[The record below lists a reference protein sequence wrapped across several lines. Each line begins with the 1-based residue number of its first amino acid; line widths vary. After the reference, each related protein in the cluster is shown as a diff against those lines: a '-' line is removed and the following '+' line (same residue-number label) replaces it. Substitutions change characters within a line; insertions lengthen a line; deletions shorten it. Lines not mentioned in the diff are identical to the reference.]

1 MSLILNLTA
10 QGLINGAIYALIAIG
25 LAMVFGLLRILHIAH
40 AGLFALGGYLGL
52 VITNATGSFAL
63 GLVCS
68 MVAVAACGM
77 VMYRLC
83 YEPILDQPPYVPLI
97 ASVGM
102 FLAIEEML
110 RLVFGDHGLSYH
122 VPPLAGAMTVAGMR
136 IKFAELAVL
145 AMAVILLSGLALF
158 ATRTRIGMAW
168 RATVS
173 EPRMAASC
181 GISLR
186 QVRYL
191 NFAIGS
197 AFAAAAGVMVGV
209 LNNLV
214 EPSMGAVPSYKAL
227 AIIVLGGL
235 GNMGGTLAAS
245 LLLGLI
251 EAFGATYLANI
262 LDRDSIAFAAML
274 FVLLVKPEGLFSGP
288 KNRRSLL
295 ERLQLKGA
303 AQWALTKRPS

>member
-1 MSLILNLTA
+1 MDLFLNLTT

-25 LAMVFGLLRILHIAH
+25 LAMVFGLLRVLHIAH
-40 AGLFALGGYLGL
+40 AGMFALGGYLGL

-63 GLVCS
+63 GLAGS
-68 MVAVAACGM
+68 MLAVAACGM
-77 VMYRLC
+77 LMYRLC
-83 YEPILDQPPYVPLI
+83 YEPILEQPPYVPLI

-102 FLAIEEML
+102 FLAIEETL
-110 RLVFGDHGLSYH
+110 RLVFGDHGLSYR
-122 VPPLAGAMTVAGMR
+122 VPPLAGAVTVAGMQ
-136 IKFAELAVL
+136 IKYAELAVL
-145 AMAVILLSGLALF
+145 VMAIVLLSGLGLF
-158 ATRTRIGMAW
+158 ASRTRIGMAW

-197 AFAAAAGVMVGV
+197 GFAAAAGVMVGV

-235 GNMGGTLAAS
+235 GSMGGTLFAA
-245 LLLGLI
+245 LLLGVI
-251 EAFGATYLANI
+251 EAFGATYLANV

-274 FVLLVKPEGLFSGP
+274 LVLLVRPEGLFSGS
-288 KNRRSLL
+288 NNQRSLF

-303 AQWALTKRPS
+303 ARWALTKRPS